1 MSTKAQARKKTKL
14 TFLSYIL
21 RNFKRES
28 KSNFPVTCAD
38 ARILPKP
45 ARLSEHFETMV
56 KRKREEQ
63 DLGNSEGPATKHA
76 NTLQG
81 TRQPVYLLILKT

>member
-1 MSTKAQARKKTKL
+1 MRTLEFCQSL
-14 TFLSYIL
+14 L
-21 RNFKRES
+21 
-28 KSNFPVTCAD
+28 D
-38 ARILPKP
+38 
-45 ARLSEHFETMV
+45 LSEHFETMV

-81 TRQPVYLLILKT
+81 TRQPVYLLILKTWYFWEEILNSMNCDR

>member
-1 MSTKAQARKKTKL
+1 MRTLEFCQSL
-14 TFLSYIL
+14 L
-21 RNFKRES
+21 E
-28 KSNFPVTCAD
+28 
-38 ARILPKP
+38 
-45 ARLSEHFETMV
+45 LSEHFETMV

-81 TRQPVYLLILKT
+81 TRISTDIESMLHLGEERLGSMNSD

>member
-1 MSTKAQARKKTKL
+1 MRTLEFCQSL
-14 TFLSYIL
+14 L
-21 RNFKRES
+21 
-28 KSNFPVTCAD
+28 D
-38 ARILPKP
+38 
-45 ARLSEHFETMV
+45 LSEHFETMV

-81 TRQPVYLLILKT
+81 TPSARIFTHIKKVVFLGRNIKFIEL

>member
-1 MSTKAQARKKTKL
+1 MRTLEFCQSL
-14 TFLSYIL
+14 L
-21 RNFKRES
+21 
-28 KSNFPVTCAD
+28 D
-38 ARILPKP
+38 
-45 ARLSEHFETMV
+45 LSEHFETMV

-81 TRQPVYLLILKT
+81 TCQPVYLLILKKVVFWGRNIKFNEL

>member
-1 MSTKAQARKKTKL
+1 MRTLEFCQSL
-14 TFLSYIL
+14 L
-21 RNFKRES
+21 
-28 KSNFPVTCAD
+28 D
-38 ARILPKP
+38 
-45 ARLSEHFETMV
+45 LSEHFETMV

-81 TRQPVYLLILKT
+81 TRQSVYLLILKKVVFWGRNIKFNEL

>member
-1 MSTKAQARKKTKL
+1 MRTLEFCQSL
-14 TFLSYIL
+14 L
-21 RNFKRES
+21 
-28 KSNFPVTCAD
+28 D
-38 ARILPKP
+38 
-45 ARLSEHFETMV
+45 LSEHFETMV

-81 TRQPVYLLILKT
+81 TRQPVYLLIIKKVVFLGRNIEFNEL

>member
-1 MSTKAQARKKTKL
+1 MRTLEFCQSL
-14 TFLSYIL
+14 L
-21 RNFKRES
+21 
-28 KSNFPVTCAD
+28 D
-38 ARILPKP
+38 
-45 ARLSEHFETMV
+45 LSEHFETMV

-81 TRQPVYLLILKT
+81 TPSARIFTHIKNVVFLGRNIKFNEL

>member
-1 MSTKAQARKKTKL
+1 MRTLEFCQSL
-14 TFLSYIL
+14 L
-21 RNFKRES
+21 
-28 KSNFPVTCAD
+28 D
-38 ARILPKP
+38 
-45 ARLSEHFETMV
+45 LSEHFETMV

-81 TRQPVYLLILKT
+81 TRQPVYLPLFTHIKNVVFLGRNIKFNEL